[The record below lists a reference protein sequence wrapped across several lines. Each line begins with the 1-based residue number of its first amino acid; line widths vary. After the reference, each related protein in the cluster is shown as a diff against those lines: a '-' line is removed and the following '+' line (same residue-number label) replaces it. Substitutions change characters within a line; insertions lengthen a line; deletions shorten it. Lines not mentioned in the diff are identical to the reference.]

1 MFDALAGCQN
11 QVRLLEQINK
21 ELDEDLG
28 NALDKIEELQET
40 LAGLLSTVDDEEN
53 RGRGINRFWFTK
65 R

>member
-53 RGRGINRFWFTK
+53 RDRGINRFWFTK

>member
-40 LAGLLSTVDDEEN
+40 LAGLLPTVDDEEN
-53 RGRGINRFWFTK
+53 RDRGINRFWFTK

>member
-1 MFDALAGCQN
+1 MFDALADCQN

-40 LAGLLSTVDDEEN
+40 LAGLLPTVDDEEN
-53 RGRGINRFWFTK
+53 RDRGINRFWFTK

>member
-40 LAGLLSTVDDEEN
+40 LAGLLPTVDDEEN
-53 RGRGINRFWFTK
+53 RGRGIKRFWFTK